1 MQMTLLLAKTET
13 VLLGMIDRQTAID
26 KCYGIEMDFE
36 KKKTKVMRTSRLL
49 SPTQITIDKKTPGER
64 GIYILFR

>member
-36 KKKTKVMRTSRLL
+36 KKKTKVMRTYPQHKLR
-49 SPTQITIDKKTPGER
+49 
-64 GIYILFR
+64 